1 MPFARCFW
9 FAALPV
15 FRSFLNT
22 DPPLLVD
29 VWRRQRRFRGLADRI
44 SGVALEQ
51 LIFSK
56 PYFDPAGLILAV
68 DGDRPLGFVHA
79 GFGPNATRQDL
90 DQTTGVISALRVP
103 EVDGSESVAAGLLER
118 AFEYLQRRGARE
130 CFAGSVFPFAPYYL
144 GLYGGSRIPGV
155 LDDDTTTRQGLT
167 AAGFEQLDEIVI
179 FQRHLAG
186 YRAIVDRQQMSVRR
200 QYQLSSN
207 TDPEST
213 NWWDACTLG
222 STLRTRFALHDR
234 KSNANVAEVTFW
246 DMQPLASCWGVAAM
260 GLYDLQVSA
269 EARRCGLGTFL
280 VCESLRALSQQGISL
295 VEAQLRKSD
304 AIGCNLFQKLGFEQ
318 VGSGH
323 IFHKSLS

>member
-1 MPFARCFW
+1 MPA
-9 FAALPV
+9 

-29 VWRRQRRFRGLADRI
+29 VWRRQKRFRGLADRI
-44 SGVALEQ
+44 SGATLEE
-51 LIFSK
+51 LVFSK
-56 PYFDPAGLILAV
+56 PYFDPAGLILAL
-68 DGDRPLGFVHA
+68 DGHQPLGFVHA
-79 GFGPNATRQDL
+79 GFGPSATKQDL
-90 DQTTGVISALRVP
+90 DQKTGVISALRVP
-103 EVDGSESVAAGLLER
+103 EFDAANEVSAGLLQR
-118 AFEYLQRRGARE
+118 ALQYLRERGAER
-130 CFAGSVFPFAPYYL
+130 CFAGSAFPFAPYYL

-155 LDDDTTTRQGLT
+155 LDEDTTARQGLAT
-167 AAGFEQLDEIVI
+167 AGFEQQEEIVI

-222 STLRTRFALHDR
+222 STLRTRFSLHDR

-295 VEAQLRKSD
+295 VEAQIRKSD

-323 IFHKSLS
+323 IFSKALS

>member
-1 MPFARCFW
+1 
-9 FAALPV
+9 LPS
-15 FRSFLNT
+15 FRAFLNT
-22 DPPLLVD
+22 DPPLIVD
-29 VWRRQRRFRGLADRI
+29 VWRRQKRFRGLADRI
-44 SGVALEQ
+44 SGSALEE
-51 LIFSK
+51 LVFSK

-68 DGDRPLGFVHA
+68 EGSQALGFVHA
-79 GFGPNATRQDL
+79 GFGPNTTRQDL
-90 DQTTGVISALRVP
+90 DQKTGVISALRVP
-103 EVDGSESVAAGLLER
+103 EVEADATIASKLLER
-118 AFEYLQRRGARE
+118 ALAYLHSHGAVQ

-144 GLYGGSRIPGV
+144 GLYGGSRVPGV
-155 LDDDTTTRQGLT
+155 LDDDASARQSLL
-167 AAGFEQLDEIVI
+167 AAGFEQQDEILI
-179 FQRHLAG
+179 FQRHLTG

-222 STLRTRFALHDR
+222 STLRTRFTLHDR
-234 KSNANVAEVTFW
+234 KTNANVAEVTYW

-280 VCESLRALSQQGISL
+280 VCESLRALSQQGVSL
-295 VEAQLRKSD
+295 VEAQIRKSD
-304 AIGCNLFQKLGFEQ
+304 AIGCNLFQKLGFER

-323 IFHKSLS
+323 IFHRVLS